1 MGTQTRPR
9 RQVVVAYDFSP
20 TSDEALGLA
29 IEIACREPV
38 HVLQI
43 ISAIDSR
50 HGLPV
55 APTHK
60 VDYDY
65 AEKIQKILSDRVA
78 EIFAGR
84 HAAGEV
90 HFFVHSR
97 IGHPAD
103 EILRLSTEVA
113 ADLILIGSHGRTGV
127 DRLMLG
133 SVSEK
138 VAREAK
144 CPVMVVRPKTYR
156 EVELM
161 DVVDDIHTRHTY
173 ARPHRYSYHD
183 NRVQLRPNDWPLN

>member
-1 MGTQTRPR
+1 MSDQTRR

-29 IEIACREPV
+29 VEIACREPI

-43 ISAIDSR
+43 ITAIDSR

-55 APTHK
+55 APVHK
-60 VDYDY
+60 ADYEY
-65 AEKIQKILSDRVA
+65 ADKIQRMLSDRVT

-84 HAAGEV
+84 RAAGEV
-90 HFFVHSR
+90 HFFVHAR
-97 IGHPAD
+97 LGHPA
-103 EILRLSTEVA
+103 EEVLSLAVEVG

-144 CPVMVVRPKTYR
+144 CPVMVVRGKTYR
-156 EVELM
+156 DVEMMTIVDEVHE
-161 DVVDDIHTRHTY
+161 RHTF
-173 ARPHRYSYHD
+173 AKPHRYSYQE
-183 NRVQLRPNDWPLN
+183 NRVQMRPIDWPLN

>member
-1 MGTQTRPR
+1 MSDQPRP
-9 RQVVVAYDFSP
+9 RQVVVAYDFST

-29 IEIACREPV
+29 VEIACREPI
-38 HVLQI
+38 HILHI

-55 APTHK
+55 APVHK
-60 VDYDY
+60 ADYEY
-65 AEKIQKILSDRVA
+65 AEKIQTMLGERVQ
-78 EIFAGR
+78 EVFAGR
-84 HAAGEV
+84 RAIAEV

-103 EILRLSTEVA
+103 EVLQLSREVG
-113 ADLILIGSHGRTGV
+113 ADLILIGSHGRTGI
-127 DRLMLG
+127 DRLRLG

-156 EVELM
+156 EVRLM
-161 DVVDDIHTRHTY
+161 DVVDDPHQHHQY
-173 ARPHRYSYHD
+173 ARPHRYSYIES
-183 NRVQLRPNDWPLN
+183 RVQMRPIDWPLN